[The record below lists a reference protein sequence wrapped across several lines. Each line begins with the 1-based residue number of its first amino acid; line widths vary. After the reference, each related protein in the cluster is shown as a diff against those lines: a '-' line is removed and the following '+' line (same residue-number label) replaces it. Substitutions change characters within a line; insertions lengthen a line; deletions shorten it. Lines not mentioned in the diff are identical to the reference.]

1 MSHTKPSDVILAIM
15 LGVVL
20 TTSRLLRF
28 VGGCIWFLGHLV
40 AKMVSDNPPPKYEPE

>member
-20 TTSRLLRF
+20 AVSRLLRF
-28 VGGCIWFLGHLV
+28 VGGCIWFVGHLA
-40 AKMVSDNPPPKYEPE
+40 AKMVSESRTPKYEPE